1 MLRVGV
7 GRTPGVAET
16 EAGTGG
22 GLGAV
27 SQAPGARRQAPEPFI
42 GQTVEGEERERTSSA
57 SRRKFD
63 TIGKIFVTAW
73 GFVGMGS
80 GF

>member
-1 MLRVGV
+1 VLRAGV
-7 GRTPGVAET
+7 RRAPGVAGA

-42 GQTVEGEERERTSSA
+42 GQTVEGGERERTSSA
-57 SRRKFD
+57 RLWKFD
-63 TIGKIFVTAW
+63 RI
-73 GFVGMGS
+73 
-80 GF
+80 